1 MDDYFYIDYQVRDL
15 FVKLFVDNDMILN
28 YP

>member
-1 MDDYFYIDYQVRDL
+1 MIIFYIDYQVCDL